1 MKSAAIAIL
10 ATILLT
16 LGNVTTAS
24 PTDECISLEM
34 QYLLLALVGVIFLL
48 FAFIYSIY
56 KYRRLIKQKNI
67 VLVEHVNREL
77 CYLHELHTA
86 NERIQNLTALLKQHA
101 TIADTFPLETKGT
114 LSANN
119 LLTKEESRNLY
130 EELNSIIVKR
140 MLYLNPDLSRDNLLQ
155 IIHLNKNHFARM
167 LQKNSGFKLTDYL
180 NNLRIEHALVLLKTH
195 PDHTVQAIAA
205 NSGFN
210 NMSTFYILFKQK
222 VGMTPSEYK
231 SALDKANRW
240 QPGYQD
246 YII

>member
-1 MKSAAIAIL
+1 
-10 ATILLT
+10 
-16 LGNVTTAS
+16 
-24 PTDECISLEM
+24 
-34 QYLLLALVGVIFLL
+34 
-48 FAFIYSIY
+48 
-56 KYRRLIKQKNI
+56 
-67 VLVEHVNREL
+67 
-77 CYLHELHTA
+77 
-86 NERIQNLTALLKQHA
+86 
-101 TIADTFPLETKGT
+101 
-114 LSANN
+114 
-119 LLTKEESRNLY
+119 
-130 EELNSIIVKR
+130 
-140 MLYLNPDLSRDNLLQ
+140 
-155 IIHLNKNHFARM
+155 M

-205 NSGFN
+205 DSGFN